1 MKLGSTKTSTVQDDL
16 STLLRDVS
24 DLLVTTQAKDEP
36 RLKQARELVDSGL
49 SRVRGAASGAV
60 DYSRDMARGAD
71 NYVHDSPWQVVGGA
85 LAVGVVIGMLLSRR

>member
-24 DLLVTTQAKDEP
+24 DLLVTQGKDEP

>member
-16 STLLRDVS
+16 GTLLRDVS
-24 DLLVTTQAKDEP
+24 DLLVTQAKDEP
-36 RLKQARELVDSGL
+36 RLKQAKELVDNGL

-71 NYVHDSPWQVVGGA
+71 DYVHDSPWQVVGGA